1 MNIWQSYKQERDCLV
16 HFLRHLALCWPGT
29 QSVRQPRCLP
39 NIHRLKKFTRRLS
52 PLFFGPPCIVLV
64 SVSRSYVSVML
75 EVVAAAAADE
85 ARVNHVSLG
94 RPLHTHTHTHAGLT
108 ALSPGLPG

>member
-16 HFLRHLALCWPGT
+16 HFLRHLALCWPGA

-39 NIHRLKKFTRRLS
+39 NIHRLKNSLADS
-52 PLFFGPPCIVLV
+52 VDFFGPRCIVLV
-64 SVSRSYVSVML
+64 GVSRSYVSVML

-94 RPLHTHTHTHAGLT
+94 RPL
-108 ALSPGLPG
+108 

>member
-1 MNIWQSYKQERDCLV
+1 
-16 HFLRHLALCWPGT
+16 
-29 QSVRQPRCLP
+29 
-39 NIHRLKKFTRRLS
+39 
-52 PLFFGPPCIVLV
+52 
-64 SVSRSYVSVML
+64 ML

-94 RPLHTHTHTHAGLT
+94 RPLHTHTHTHTHARLT